1 VDAEV
6 RTERQADAG
15 KSLAAVILGNDAVAA
30 IRPYA
35 SSQLARACVA
45 AGFDVI
51 VPPSWGDELVAG
63 AYLEQLAD
71 RLEYAVAPCACPLVR
86 SMLDRSG
93 GGTAVGCAFAAA
105 PPVAAARYVRAQYGE
120 SVLITYVGDCPSASD
135 HAIDARFSPGGFLAS
150 LNRQGIT
157 IEDQPVETI
166 AAEADRWR
174 RYRSTPG
181 GVPALRYLARAPINR
196 VLRDGDADSLT
207 QGLPEARS
215 NMVVDFSIAA
225 HCVCR
230 GAGASVDDDEPPRS
244 QTPIVV
250 APNGLD
256 LSPAASPPRV
266 RPTLRAR
273 PETGPEPRT
282 DATGAVPSD
291 GSALAPATPSV
302 PPVARLEAQ
311 RNHGVEA
318 LREVTPRTSA
328 RERIAV
334 LALVPVV
341 VLAVAAALGVTVY
354 RASQP
359 EAPSSRSARV
369 APSIATDST
378 ALRTPDSSMGFA
390 PNQARDS
397 AKARQDSAADSTVRR
412 RRAVQVVPGWLPQ
425 GRPKFTP
432 VDSFAA
438 RKP

>member
-1 VDAEV
+1 MDAEV
-6 RTERQADAG
+6 RTERQTDAG

-86 SMLDRSG
+86 SMLDRSS
-93 GGTAVGCAFAAA
+93 GGTAVGCAFATS
-105 PPVAAARYVRAQYGE
+105 PPVAAARYVRATYGE

-135 HAIDARFSPGGFLAS
+135 PAIDARFSPGGFLAS
-150 LNRQGIT
+150 LNREGIT
-157 IEDQPVETI
+157 VEDQPAESI

-181 GVPALRYLARAPINR
+181 GVPALRYLARPPVNR

-225 HCVCR
+225 HCACS

-244 QTPIVV
+244 QAPIVV

-273 PETGPEPRT
+273 PETGPEPRA
-282 DATGAVPSD
+282 DATNAATSD
-291 GSALAPATPSV
+291 ESAPAPEI
-302 PPVARLEAQ
+302 PPAPHVTRPEAQ
-311 RNHGVEA
+311 RNTAEEA
-318 LREVTPRTSA
+318 LREVVPRKSA

-334 LALVPVV
+334 LTLLPIV
-341 VLAVAAALGVTVY
+341 VLAAAAALGVTVY

-359 EAPSSRSARV
+359 VDPSSSSARV

-378 ALRTPDSSMGFA
+378 APSTPDSSMGYA
-390 PNQARDS
+390 PNQSRDS
-397 AKARQDSAADSTVRR
+397 AKARQESTADTVRR
-412 RRAVQVVPGWLPQ
+412 RRAVRVVPGWLPQ

-432 VDSFAA
+432 VDSFAVK
-438 RKP
+438 KP